1 MKVQRNQTLLALLLL
16 ALTALAAV
24 GGSMNQREPF
34 LEEHD
39 NEDDMPAE
47 NGEMENGEMPAENGN
62 GEAPMENGG
71 APMENGEPPVENG
84 AVGPEGF
91 TGSMYAGF

>member
-1 MKVQRNQTLLALLLL
+1 
-16 ALTALAAV
+16 
-24 GGSMNQREPF
+24 
-34 LEEHD
+34 
-39 NEDDMPAE
+39 MPAE

>member
-24 GGSMNQREPF
+24 GGSMNGREPF
-34 LEEHD
+34 LEGND
-39 NEDDMPAE
+39 DEDDMPAE
-47 NGEMENGEMPAENGN
+47 NGE
-62 GEAPMENGG
+62 
-71 APMENGEPPVENG
+71 MENGEPPVENG